1 MAEKDGNI
9 VCPVCSAVITNPV
22 INPQN
27 SSLGGWLTCQNC
39 QASFHQINLRSEV
52 FRQAVKERYLDDL
65 KKRMQAGQDAARI
78 LEIIDK
84 SSSAL

>member
-1 MAEKDGNI
+1 MAKKDENI

-27 SSLGGWLTCQNC
+27 SSLGGWVTCQNC
-39 QASFHQINLRSEV
+39 QASFHQINLGSEI

-65 KKRMQAGQDAARI
+65 KKRIQAGQDARRI
-78 LEIIDK
+78 LKIINK
-84 SSSAL
+84 SLTAP